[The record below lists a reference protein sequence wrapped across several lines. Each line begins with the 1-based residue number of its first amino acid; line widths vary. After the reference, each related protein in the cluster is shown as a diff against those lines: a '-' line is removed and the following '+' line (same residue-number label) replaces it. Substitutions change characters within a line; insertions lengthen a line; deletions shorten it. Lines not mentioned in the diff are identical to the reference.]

1 MRSAFALIRVSFL
14 NAASYRF
21 AMFVSVA
28 SLALQIVP
36 TYFIGRTLD
45 PFMAPAIQGQG
56 SDFFG
61 FLVVG
66 TIAYLLLAASVDA
79 LPRALERGISTGTLE
94 LIFSTPSSTPSL
106 LVGLTGYEL
115 LWTAMRCL
123 VVLGAAAVF
132 GFHAH
137 WTRIPEAV
145 AILALVVATYFGVGM
160 IGGAM
165 IVAFRRTA
173 ALQTVVIVGS
183 AMFGGVTYPPS
194 LVTTALARYSDAPV
208 WVGRLTEVVPLTYGL
223 RAVRKITIDDAP
235 LSAVLTDIGA
245 LAIFCVAFLSAGS
258 LAMTYALRR
267 ARAEGTLSQ
276 Y

>member
-1 MRSAFALIRVSFL
+1 MRSALALVRVSFL
-14 NAASYRF
+14 TAASYRF

-56 SDFFG
+56 SDYFG

-79 LPRALERGISTGTLE
+79 LPRALERGIATGTLE

-115 LWTAMRCL
+115 LWTATRCL
-123 VVLGAAAVF
+123 VVLGAAATF

-137 WTRIPEAV
+137 WSRVPEAMV
-145 AILALVVATYFGVGM
+145 ILGLVVATYFGLGM
-160 IGGAM
+160 VAGAL
-165 IVAFRRTA
+165 IIAFRRTA
-173 ALQTVVIVGS
+173 ALQTIVIVGS
-183 AMFGGVTYPPS
+183 AMFGGVTYPPA
-194 LVTTALARYSDAPV
+194 LVGTALSRYSDAPA
-208 WVGRLTEVVPLTYGL
+208 WIGRLTEAIPLTYGL
-223 RAVRKITIDDAP
+223 RAVRQVTIDGVP
-235 LSAVLTDIGA
+235 FRAVLADVGM
-245 LAIFCVAFLSAGS
+245 LSIFCIVFLTLGS

>member
-1 MRSAFALIRVSFL
+1 
-14 NAASYRF
+14 
-21 AMFVSVA
+21 VA

-45 PFMAPAIQGQG
+45 SFMAPAIEGQG
-56 SDFFG
+56 SDYFG

-94 LIFSTPSSTPSL
+94 LIFSTPSSTGSL

-115 LWTAMRCL
+115 LWTAARCL
-123 VVLGAAAVF
+123 VVLAAAAAF

-137 WTRIPEAV
+137 WGRLPEAV
-145 AILALVVATYFGVGM
+145 AILALVVATYFGIGM
-160 IGGAM
+160 IAGAM
-165 IVAFRRTA
+165 IIAFRRTA

-194 LVTTALARYSDAPV
+194 LVTTAVSRYSNAPE
-208 WVGRLTEVVPLTYGL
+208 WIGRLVDVVPLTYGL
-223 RAVRKITIDDAP
+223 RAVRRLAIDGAP
-235 LSAVLTDIGA
+235 VRAVLSDVGV
-245 LAIFCVAFLSAGS
+245 LAMFCAAFLAAGS

>member
-1 MRSAFALIRVSFL
+1 MRSALALIRVSFL
-14 NAASYRF
+14 TAASYRF

-45 PFMAPAIQGQG
+45 PFMAPAIRGEG
-56 SDFFG
+56 GDFFG

-94 LIFSTPSSTPSL
+94 LIFSTPSSTGSL

-115 LWTAMRCL
+115 LWTATRCL
-123 VVLGAAAVF
+123 VVLAAAAAF

-137 WTRIPEAV
+137 WSRVPEAA

-160 IGGAM
+160 IAGAM
-165 IVAFRRTA
+165 IIAFRRTG

-183 AMFGGVTYPPS
+183 AMFGGVTYPPA
-194 LVTTALARYSDAPV
+194 LVTQAVSRYSNAPD
-208 WVGRLTEVVPLTYGL
+208 WIGRLVEIVPLTYGL

-235 LSAVLTDIGA
+235 LRAVLADVGTLA
-245 LAIFCVAFLSAGS
+245 LFCFAFLSVGS
-258 LAMTYALRR
+258 LAISYALRR

>member
-1 MRSAFALIRVSFL
+1 MRSALALIRVSFL
-14 NAASYRF
+14 TAASYRF
-21 AMFVSVA
+21 AMFVSIA
-28 SLALQIVP
+28 SLGLQIVP

-56 SDFFG
+56 GDYFG

-115 LWTAMRCL
+115 LWTAARCL
-123 VVLGAAAVF
+123 VVLGAAAAF

-137 WTRIPEAV
+137 WSRIPEAV

-160 IGGAM
+160 VAGAM
-165 IVAFRRTA
+165 IIAFRRTA
-173 ALQTVVIVGS
+173 AVQTIVIVGS

-194 LVTTALARYSDAPV
+194 LVTSAVSRYSNAPV
-208 WVGRLTEVVPLTYGL
+208 WISRLTEVVPLTYGL
-223 RAVRKITIDDAP
+223 RAVRQVTIDGAP
-235 LSAVLTDIGA
+235 LRAVVSDVGI
-245 LAIFCVAFLSAGS
+245 LAIFCLVFVSVGS